1 MAKQRK
7 HIGKNILFG
16 ILLIGLCLPLIQQ
29 LTQFAS
35 VRALSGAIVNTKPP
49 VYSSENW
56 FNGTFQDTSLN
67 YINDNFGFRNDFI
80 RLNNQ
85 RLFMLYNEARANGV
99 IIGKENYLYEIG
111 YIRAAFGNDFVGF
124 DTVKRDVEKLKRV
137 NDTLN
142 SLGKKIVFLFAP
154 GKASY
159 FPEYVPDK
167 YAELKHKQTNLK
179 AYTDELKRQR
189 LDYVDLN
196 TWFVQAK
203 DTTQYPLYA
212 KCGIHWSKYSEY
224 LVMDTLVNY
233 FENLME
239 VDLPELVFD
248 GFHVSE
254 ENKNGDY
261 DVGEGMNLYS
271 KISTFP
277 MAYVDYHFDKE
288 NPYDT
293 VRSIVVADSYYWG
306 LFGRNL
312 SSDCFKEGEFWYY
325 NNKIFSDVTPNGMD
339 RDKVDLAQ
347 RIESN
352 DVFII
357 LSTDANLDD
366 FGFNFID
373 QMYEFFYTKKGIR

>member
-29 LTQFAS
+29 LINFAS
-35 VRALSGAIVNTKPP
+35 VRELSGAVVNTKPP
-49 VYSSENW
+49 VYNNENW

-80 RLNNQ
+80 RINNQ
-85 RLFMLYNEARANGV
+85 RIYMLYNEARANGV
-99 IIGKENYLYEIG
+99 IIGKENYLYEWG
-111 YIRAAFGNDFVGF
+111 YITAALGIDFVGL
-124 DTVKRDVEKLKRV
+124 DTVQHDVDKLKLV
-137 NDTLN
+137 SDTLN

-159 FPEYVPDK
+159 YPEYIPEKFVK
-167 YAELKHKQTNLK
+167 IKNEQTNLK
-179 AYTDELKRQR
+179 AYTDELKRQG

-196 TWFVQAK
+196 TWFVNAK
-203 DTTQYPLYA
+203 DTTQYPLYP

-224 LVMDTLVNY
+224 LVIDTLVNY
-233 FENLME
+233 FEDLMNI
-239 VDLPELVFD
+239 DLPELIYD
-248 GFHVSE
+248 GFELSQ

-261 DVGEGMNLYS
+261 DIGKGMNLYS
-271 KISTFP
+271 ELPTFP
-277 MAYVDYHFDKE
+277 MAYMHYHFDKE
-288 NPYDT
+288 NSYDT

-312 SSDCFKEGEFWYY
+312 SSDCFKDGEFWYY

-347 RIESN
+347 RINDN

-373 QMYEFFYTKKGIR
+373 QLYNTFYPK